1 MANQRDLNRIKQGVK
16 FWNTWRKRDQQRRPD
31 LRGAHLKKVNLSNA
45 DLSGADF
52 RGADLSETD
61 LRGTNLIEA
70 DLKGANLNGATL
82 RGTDLSGANLSK
94 AVLSGADLTGAHLRG
109 ATLTYAY
116 LSKANL
122 KYTDLSGADLSEA
135 HLVEADFNRPILRG
149 ANLSRTNLAG
159 RNLRGIN
166 LSGANLVGINLSEA
180 ILEAADLSEADL
192 TRANLSGAN
201 LSGANLSRANL
212 GEADL
217 SGADLTKAIL
227 IGTNLENA
235 LLTNCLIYG
244 ISAWDVQME
253 GAIQFDLVITLPDQ
267 PTIMVDNLKVAQFIY
282 LLLNNREIRD
292 VIDTIA
298 KKAVLILGR
307 FTPERKAVLDA
318 LREALRTQ
326 GYVPILFDFDK
337 PSSQDLTETV
347 STLAHLS
354 RFIIVDLTDPT
365 SAPYEVGT
373 IASNHIKPIQA
384 IFHPSD
390 EAQRVFAMFPDLVRR
405 YHWVLPPWE
414 YQGQEHLLASL
425 QTKVIEPAEQKAQEL
440 EKR

>member
-217 SGADLTKAIL
+217 SGADLTKAIF
-227 IGTNLENA
+227 IGTNLENT
-235 LLTNCLIYG
+235 LLTNCLVYG
-244 ISAWDVQME
+244 ISAWDVQMG
-253 GAIQFDLVITLPDQ
+253 GAIQLDLVITFPDQ
-267 PTIMVDNLKVAQFIY
+267 PTITVDNLKVAQFIY
-282 LLLNNREIRD
+282 LLLNNKEIRD
-292 VIDTIA
+292 VIDTITS
-298 KKAVLILGR
+298 KVVLILGR
-307 FTPERKAVLDA
+307 FTPERKAILDA
-318 LREALRTQ
+318 IRDELRKRNYLP
-326 GYVPILFDFDK
+326 VLFDFEK
-337 PSSQDLTETV
+337 PASRDITETV
-347 STLAHLS
+347 STLAHMA
-354 RFIIVDLTDPT
+354 RFVIADITDAKSIPQELMTIVPNLPSVPVQPLILT
-365 SAPYEVGT
+365 SQHEY
-373 IASNHIKPIQA
+373 S
-384 IFHPSD
+384 
-390 EAQRVFAMFPDLVRR
+390 MFEHFTRFP
-405 YHWVLPPWE
+405 WVLPV
-414 YQGQEHLLASL
+414 YQYRDQASL
-425 QTKVIEPAEQKAQEL
+425 LQSLKENIIEPAEKKVKEL
-440 EKR
+440 AI